1 MRDPIGTM
9 QGMCAK
15 SVTRRPQ
22 LTRRAPQR
30 ALENRN
36 LKCRVSSAS
45 LGANLLT
52 VLLVLD
58 SDKRN
63 GGNSDLV
70 HSRRLLIHH
79 RPVDCG
85 VKNRPDGIRLGPN
98 PGSPAQPCQP
108 FNTSHTIR
116 ASRTSWSFCLCLPF
130 QASPV
135 DSHVRAGPHP
145 AKFKSLAA
153 SNLTPCVSS
162 KKLSRSTWLRISE
175 PRASPQIVNGPGCRR
190 RPQSIPNPFRLCVQ
204 LRCSPPSSC
213 AACTSTPESMTHCF
227 NLLCQPSCIALQ
239 HPA

>member
-15 SVTRRPQ
+15 SETRLPQ

-30 ALENRN
+30 ALKNRN

-116 ASRTSWSFCLCLPF
+116 ASRTPWSFCLCLSF
-130 QASPV
+130 QGSPV

-145 AKFKSLAA
+145 AKLKSLAA
-153 SNLTPCVSS
+153 SQPDPLRLIKKVISLDLAQNKRTPC
-162 KKLSRSTWLRISE
+162 
-175 PRASPQIVNGPGCRR
+175 
-190 RPQSIPNPFRLCVQ
+190 IPADRQWARL
-204 LRCSPPSSC
+204 SPPPTVKSPTHSDCAYSC
-213 AACTSTPESMTHCF
+213 GAAHLRRVVHVPPH
-227 NLLCQPSCIALQ
+227 QRA
-239 HPA
+239 